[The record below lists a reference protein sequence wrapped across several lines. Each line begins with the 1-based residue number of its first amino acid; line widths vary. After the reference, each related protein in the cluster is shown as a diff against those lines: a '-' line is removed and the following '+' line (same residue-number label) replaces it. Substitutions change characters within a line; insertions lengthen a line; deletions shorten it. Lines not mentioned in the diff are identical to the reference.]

1 MPNKRFIQPLELKI
15 DEQTLRFNSASDIAF
30 SMEGRTAVS
39 SAKLSELFKLST
51 EHLEAQAK
59 TIAGTK
65 KALISILSRVA
76 EEPDSIDR
84 SLRELYP
91 LIFSQDR
98 NWRQIIQAL
107 KEGDEEFNPV
117 RTTVLTK
124 YVKYL
129 YSLEDTIGNI
139 CSDRK
144 QSIGAPDDDNE
155 DATWMPDQIRSESGG
170 DSQTN
175 DEFKRM
181 PYDKEVSV
189 KLPPGERLDVR
200 LASYKCHIIATN
212 GNVQFIDNTRATIL
226 SKGRNIVG
234 RGSKS
239 TVKIDVAQKN
249 VSRSHLQILI
259 GDDQTLLL
267 TDLSSAGTFITTEF
281 LK

>member
-1 MPNKRFIQPLELKI
+1 
-15 DEQTLRFNSASDIAF
+15 
-30 SMEGRTAVS
+30 
-39 SAKLSELFKLST
+39 
-51 EHLEAQAK
+51 
-59 TIAGTK
+59 
-65 KALISILSRVA
+65 
-76 EEPDSIDR
+76 
-84 SLRELYP
+84 
-91 LIFSQDR
+91 
-98 NWRQIIQAL
+98 
-107 KEGDEEFNPV
+107 
-117 RTTVLTK
+117 
-124 YVKYL
+124 
-129 YSLEDTIGNI
+129 
-139 CSDRK
+139 
-144 QSIGAPDDDNE
+144 
-155 DATWMPDQIRSESGG
+155 MPDQIRSESGG

>member
-1 MPNKRFIQPLELKI
+1 MPNNLFIQPLELKI
-15 DEQTLRFNSASDIAF
+15 GEQTLRFNSATDIAF

-39 SAKLSELFKLST
+39 SEKLSELLKLST
-51 EHLEAQAK
+51 DQLETQEKA
-59 TIAGTK
+59 IAGTK
-65 KALISILSRVA
+65 KSLISILSRVA

-84 SLRELYP
+84 SIRELDP

-98 NWRQIIQAL
+98 NWRHIIQAL
-107 KEGDEEFNPV
+107 NKGNEEFNPI

-129 YSLEDTIGNI
+129 YSLEDSIGNI

-144 QSIGAPDDDNE
+144 QSVGAPVDDNE
-155 DATWMPDQIRSESGG
+155 DVTWMPDKIRNESRV

-181 PYDKEVSV
+181 PYEKEVSV
-189 KLPPGERLDVR
+189 KLPPGERLNIR
-200 LASYKCHIIATN
+200 LASYKCHIIAKD
-212 GNVQFIDNTRATIL
+212 GNMQFIDNANATIL
-226 SKGRNIVG
+226 CKGRNIVG

-239 TVKIDVAQKN
+239 TVKIDVAQKK

-259 GDDQTLLL
+259 CDDHTLLL

>member
-1 MPNKRFIQPLELKI
+1 MPNKLFIQPLELKI

-51 EHLEAQAK
+51 EQLEEQAK

-84 SLRELYP
+84 SLRELDP

-200 LASYKCHIIATN
+200 LASYKCHIIVTN

-234 RGSKS
+234 RDSKS

-249 VSRSHLQILI
+249 VSRTHLQILI

>member
-1 MPNKRFIQPLELKI
+1 MSNNLFIQALELKLC
-15 DEQTLRFNSASDIAF
+15 EQTLRFNSASDIAF

-51 EHLEAQAK
+51 EQLEEQAK

-65 KALISILSRVA
+65 KVLISILSRVA
-76 EEPDSIDR
+76 EETDSIAR
-84 SLRELYP
+84 SIHELDP

-155 DATWMPDQIRSESGG
+155 DATWMPDQIRNESGG
-170 DSQTN
+170 DSRKD

-200 LASYKCHIIATN
+200 LASYKCQLVAMD

-234 RGSKS
+234 RGSES
-239 TVKIDVAQKN
+239 TVKIDVTQKK

-259 GDDQTLLL
+259 SDDHTLQL
-267 TDLSSAGTFITTEF
+267 TDLSSEGTFIATEF
-281 LK
+281 HK

>member
-1 MPNKRFIQPLELKI
+1 MPNKLYIQPLELEI
-15 DEQTLRFNSASDIAF
+15 EGQTLRFNSASDIAF

-39 SAKLSELFKLST
+39 SAKLYELFKLST
-51 EHLEAQAK
+51 DQLEAQAK
-59 TIAGTK
+59 TIAKTK

-84 SLRELYP
+84 SIRELDP

-98 NWRQIIQAL
+98 NWRHIIQAL
-107 KEGDEEFNPV
+107 NEGDEEFNPV

-129 YSLEDTIGNI
+129 YSLEDSIGNI

-144 QSIGAPDDDNE
+144 QSVGTPVDDNE
-155 DATWMPDQIRSESGG
+155 DVTWMPDKIRNESRV

-181 PYDKEVSV
+181 PYEKEVSV
-189 KLPPGERLDVR
+189 KLPPGERLDIR
-200 LASYKCHIIATN
+200 LASYKCHIIAKD
-212 GNVQFIDNTRATIL
+212 GNMQFIDNTNATIL
-226 SKGRNIVG
+226 CKGRNIVG
-234 RGSKS
+234 KGSKS
-239 TVKIDVAQKN
+239 TVKLEAPKKD

-259 GDDQTLLL
+259 TDNHTLQLK
-267 TDLSSAGTFITTEF
+267 DLSSAGTFITTEF
-281 LK
+281 LT

>member
-1 MPNKRFIQPLELKI
+1 MPNKLFIQALELKLG
-15 DEQTLRFNSASDIAF
+15 EQTLRFCSATDISF

-51 EHLEAQAK
+51 DQLEEQTRK
-59 TIAGTK
+59 IGETK
-65 KALISILSRVA
+65 KSLLSILSDVA
-76 EEPDSIDR
+76 KDPDSIDR
-84 SLRELYP
+84 SIRELDP

-98 NWRQIIQAL
+98 DWRHIIQVL
-107 KEGDEEFNPV
+107 NEGDKEFNPI

-129 YSLEDTIGNI
+129 YSLEDTIGDI

-144 QSIGAPDDDNE
+144 QSIGVPVDDNE
-155 DATWMPDQIRSESGG
+155 DATWVPNQIRNGSRIG
-170 DSQTN
+170 SQTGGEYKRLPN
-175 DEFKRM
+175 DT
-181 PYDKEVSV
+181 EVLV

-200 LASYKCHIIATN
+200 LASYKCQLVATDS
-212 GNVQFIDNTRATIL
+212 NVQFIDNTKTTIL
-226 SKGRNIVG
+226 SEGHNIIG

-239 TVKIDVAQKN
+239 TVRIDGTQKN

-259 GDDQTLLL
+259 CDDHTLQL
-267 TDLSSAGTFITTEF
+267 TDLSSAGTFIIAEF